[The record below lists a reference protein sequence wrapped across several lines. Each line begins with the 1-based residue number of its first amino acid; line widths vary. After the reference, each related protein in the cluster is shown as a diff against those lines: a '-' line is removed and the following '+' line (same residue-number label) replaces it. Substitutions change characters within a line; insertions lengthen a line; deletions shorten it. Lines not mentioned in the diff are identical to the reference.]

1 MLEGLSIISVL
12 ITIGERKMLDY
23 MSYNIMNS
31 DAAKEKI
38 LQILNKG
45 NYDERT
51 VEELNR
57 LAKHL
62 NDYDALQLKK
72 MFIL

>member
-1 MLEGLSIISVL
+1 
-12 ITIGERKMLDY
+12 MLDY

-38 LQILNKG
+38 LQILNKD

-62 NDYDALQLKK
+62 NSYDAFQLKK
-72 MFIL
+72 MFNS

>member
-1 MLEGLSIISVL
+1 
-12 ITIGERKMLDY
+12 MLDY

-45 NYDERT
+45 NYDGRT

-62 NDYDALQLKK
+62 NSYDALQLKK
-72 MFIL
+72 IFNKRI

>member
-1 MLEGLSIISVL
+1 
-12 ITIGERKMLDY
+12 MLDY

-45 NYDERT
+45 NCDERT

-57 LAKHL
+57 LAKQL
-62 NDYDALQLKK
+62 NSYDALQLKK
-72 MFIL
+72 IFNKRI

>member
-1 MLEGLSIISVL
+1 
-12 ITIGERKMLDY
+12 MLDY

-31 DAAKEKI
+31 DAAKKKI

-45 NYDERT
+45 NYDGKT

-57 LAKHL
+57 LARQL

-72 MFIL
+72 MFNS

>member
-1 MLEGLSIISVL
+1 
-12 ITIGERKMLDY
+12 MLDY
-23 MSYNIMNS
+23 NYVSYNIMNS

-45 NYDERT
+45 NYDGRT
-51 VEELNR
+51 AEELNR

-62 NDYDALQLKK
+62 NSYDALQLKK
-72 MFIL
+72 IFNKRI

>member
-1 MLEGLSIISVL
+1 
-12 ITIGERKMLDY
+12 

-38 LQILNKG
+38 LQILNKD
-45 NYDERT
+45 NYDERA

-57 LAKHL
+57 LAEHL
-62 NDYDALQLKK
+62 NSYDVLQLKK
-72 MFIL
+72 MFNS

>member
-1 MLEGLSIISVL
+1 
-12 ITIGERKMLDY
+12 MLDY

-45 NYDERT
+45 NYDERA

-62 NDYDALQLKK
+62 NSYDAFQLKK
-72 MFIL
+72 MFNS

>member
-1 MLEGLSIISVL
+1 
-12 ITIGERKMLDY
+12 MLDY

-31 DAAKEKI
+31 DAAKKKI

-45 NYDERT
+45 NYDERA
-51 VEELNR
+51 VEELNE
-57 LAKHL
+57 LAKQL

-72 MFIL
+72 MLNS